1 MTKYFF
7 VYIIANWNRTTLY
20 VGFTGNIKQRLNQ
33 HINKVFEGFT
43 KKYNCSDI
51 IYYEKFDN
59 PNEAIH
65 REKQIK
71 KYSRAK
77 KNTLIE
83 VNNSDYKSLNDSIFR
98 IDDMYL

>member
-1 MTKYFF
+1 MKKYFF
-7 VYIIANWNRTTLY
+7 IYILTNRNRTTLY

-43 KKYNCSDI
+43 KKYNCSDL

-59 PNEAIH
+59 PNDGIA

-71 KYSRAK
+71 KYSRIK
-77 KNTLIE
+77 KDALIKKINFE
-83 VNNSDYKSLNDSIFR
+83 YKTLNDTIFGL
-98 IDDMYL
+98 DDEYL